1 MAAVQRGTANP
12 LLVKDVVGHTKPTC
26 YDLPAATHVYG
37 KKVERDPKECAATVL
52 QQWHVKAN
60 SKNVTPALDY
70 ISMNRNTT
78 KKKITTPKE
87 IREYRRANPVR
98 VKVGDHSRNAING
111 ENGGDGAETTADW
124 LKRRCRAPLP
134 SDADPY
140 FTYGKPTRP
149 STPVGKLMS
158 DDYQREWVQ
167 EQERRSIERA
177 KAEKKKLAKAVTTKK
192 TVKAAPLPI
201 EKDVKTLFKMS
212 KFRSKDAK
220 ISCWRDGS
228 DPAIAPILEQQK
240 KIHGVSRGLPTT
252 SGPSAA
258 NTNNRSPPKKSE
270 NKEGIPKLAAPAAEP
285 GEVAGKHKASK
296 GVSFADN

>member
-1 MAAVQRGTANP
+1 MTAVQRGSTNP

-37 KKVERDPKECAATVL
+37 KKIERDPKECAATVL

-70 ISMNRNTT
+70 VSMNRNTT
-78 KKKITTPKE
+78 KNKITTPKE

-98 VKVGDHSRNAING
+98 VKVGDHSRGSIHG
-111 ENGGDGAETTADW
+111 ENGGDGGGAETTADW
-124 LKRRCRAPLP
+124 LKWRCRAQLP

-158 DDYQREWVQ
+158 DEYQREWAQ
-167 EQERRSIERA
+167 EQERRSLERA
-177 KAEKKKLAKAVTTKK
+177 KAERKKFAKAVTTKK
-192 TVKAAPLPI
+192 IVKITPLPI
-201 EKDVKTLFKMS
+201 EKDVKKLFKMS

-220 ISCWRDGS
+220 ITCWRDGN
-228 DPAIAPILEQQK
+228 DPVIAPILEQQK
-240 KIHGVSRGLPTT
+240 KIHGMSRSVTT
-252 SGPSAA
+252 SSGPSAA
-258 NTNNRSPPKKSE
+258 NIKKSQ
-270 NKEGIPKLAAPAAEP
+270 NKHGSPELAAPAAEP
-285 GEVAGKHKASK
+285 AEPAAPKTKASK
-296 GVSFADN
+296 GASFADSY